1 MARADTITAAGA
13 AAALLLL
20 VAPATASAGPIAY
33 EPEHVS
39 AADLPA
45 FTDMPAEPM
54 PRSMAPTEQADGS
67 GGNQVPSPAGFG
79 IFAAAAAGI
88 LGTRAR
94 RRRAR

>member
-1 MARADTITAAGA
+1 MARADTITAASV

-20 VAPATASAGPIAY
+20 VAPAAASAGPIAY
-33 EPEHVS
+33 EPERVS

-54 PRSMAPTEQADGS
+54 PRAMALTEQSEGS
-67 GGNQVPSPAGFG
+67 AGNQVPSPAGFG